1 MNELDGNSNQEND
14 YPKDLYKRIT
24 DLENKVEA
32 LQKYEAFF
40 HHTPLPFIIINA
52 KNGEVVDVND
62 AFLQVTESK
71 DKQIIGNTTSD
82 SIISK
87 ESSLK
92 IANSYRKT
100 NQVKDVEIEFKDSK
114 NNTKYISVYLFHK
127 KLNNEAYNFS
137 SFVDITEKKIIN
149 KLLKESEENY
159 KNLADFAPFGIII
172 NSKNK
177 LLYINQLAS
186 DIIGL
191 NNTESIIGK
200 SLLDV
205 VHKDSV
211 KFVKERMLKK
221 IADSA
226 TLIEEKFV
234 RSNGDVIWIELTAKN
249 IIYFGHPSVIVFFRD
264 ISKRISLLNS
274 IRERDEK
281 IRLIYESSIDAII
294 QTNNE
299 GDILLFNHAA
309 ESLFKYK
316 AGEIL
321 YKNISDLIDFNNLP
335 QKSILSL
342 FYKNQINNQIKKGV
356 RGEQFFKRKDGTAFL
371 GDISIFTGNTDN
383 GIYVVATIKDI
394 TEIKADKLKLEESE
408 KNYRLLVETM
418 NDGVIKTDLDYK
430 IMFANSRA
438 AEILGYSLNELI
450 EKNGYEI
457 LFSQEEIDFIKNK
470 NRLFNLSD
478 NYEIRLKKKDGSFIW
493 VLISGSLIYDS
504 KNIVGGYI
512 AVFSDVT
519 LKKTTEFELRHY
531 QQFLE
536 RIIEN
541 IPVSLVVKDAK
552 TGVFKIWNKT
562 AEKMFGIPKSEAIG
576 KTDYDFFKKEQADI
590 FTQKDLEVFVQTEPV
605 EIDEQYIDIINKKT
619 RIITHTIKV
628 PLLNEKGL
636 PESVIV
642 FSEDIT
648 ERKHNEDEKN
658 KLYEDLFQSKRILE
672 ENSQNIMKLN
682 KELSESEKKLK
693 DSLNAKNKFFGII
706 AHDLR
711 SPITGFLQLTK
722 LLTEEINNITLSEL
736 NEISRTIYL
745 SADKLYK
752 LLENLLEWSF
762 IQQDQIIYSPK
773 KLNLLE
779 AINDVFQYFDQL
791 AKDKKISIDTNISP
805 EICIF
810 SDPNMFET
818 IIRNLI
824 SNAIKFSYESSI
836 ISINYNL
843 SNEEPDKYIISVKDS
858 GIGISNEFIPYLFK
872 IEKKLQKTGT
882 KSEDGSGL
890 GLILTKEFV
899 ERNGGKIWVESK
911 QNEGSTFFFTVNK
924 YRL

>member
-1 MNELDGNSNQEND
+1 MNELDENSNQENEN
-14 YPKDLYKRIT
+14 PHDLYKRIN
-24 DLENKVEA
+24 DLENKVVT

-40 HHTPLPFIIINA
+40 HNTPLPFIIINA
-52 KNGEVVDVND
+52 ENGNIVDANN

-71 DKQIIGNTTSD
+71 DKQIIGKTTHD

-92 IANSYRKT
+92 IANSFKNS
-100 NQVKDVEIEFKDSK
+100 NQVKDVEIEFIDSK
-114 NNTKYISVYLFHK
+114 KNTKYISIFLSHK
-127 KLNNEAYNFS
+127 KINNFAYNFS
-137 SFVDITEKKIIN
+137 AIVDITEKKIIN

-159 KNLADFAPFGIII
+159 KNLADFAPFGIVI

-191 NNTESIIGK
+191 NNIESIIGK

-221 IADSA
+221 ITDST

-234 RSNGDVIWIELTAKN
+234 RYNGDVIWIELSSKN

-264 ISKRISLLNS
+264 ISKRIALLNS
-274 IRERDEK
+274 IREKDEK

-294 QTNNE
+294 QTDNVGN
-299 GDILLFNHAA
+299 IILFNHAA

-316 AGEIL
+316 ANEIL
-321 YKNISDLIDFNNLP
+321 YKNISDLIGFNDSL

-342 FYKNQINNQIKKGV
+342 YYKNQINNQIKQGV
-356 RGEQFFKRKDGTAFL
+356 RGEQFFKRKDGTTFL

-394 TEIKADKLKLEESE
+394 TEIKEDKLKLEESE

-418 NDGVIKTDLDYK
+418 NDGVIKTNLDYK
-430 IMFANSRA
+430 IMYANSRA
-438 AEILGYSLNELI
+438 AEILGYSLDELI
-450 EKNGYEI
+450 GKNGYEI

-470 NRLFNLSD
+470 NKLFNLSD
-478 NYEIRLKKKDGSFIW
+478 NYEIKLKKKDCSYIW

-504 KNIVGGYI
+504 KNIVCGYI
-512 AVFSDVT
+512 AVFSDIT

-541 IPVSLVVKDAK
+541 IPVSLIVKEAK

-562 AEKMFGIPKSEAIG
+562 AEKIFGIPKSEAIG
-576 KTDYDFFKKEQADI
+576 KTDYDFFKKEQAD
-590 FTQKDLEVFVQTEPV
+590 FFRQKDLEVFVQTEPV
-605 EIDEQYIDIINKKT
+605 EIQEQYIDLINKKT
-619 RIITHTIKV
+619 KIITHTIKV
-628 PLLNEKGL
+628 PLLTEKGL
-636 PESVIV
+636 PDSVIV

-658 KLYEDLFQSKRILE
+658 KLYEDLYQSKHILE
-672 ENSQNIMKLN
+672 ENSQNIMILN

-745 SADKLYK
+745 SADNLYK

-779 AINDVFQYFDQL
+779 AINEVFQYFDQL
-791 AKDKKISIDTNISP
+791 AKDKRISIDTNISP
-805 EICIF
+805 EIFIF
-810 SDPNMFET
+810 SDHNMFET

-824 SNAIKFSYESSI
+824 SNAIKFSYEGST
-836 ISINYNL
+836 ISINYDL

-858 GIGISNEFIPYLFK
+858 GIGISDEFIPYLFK

-882 KSEDGSGL
+882 KGEDGSGL

-911 QNEGSTFFFTVNK
+911 QNEGSTFFFTVYQ
-924 YRL
+924 YR